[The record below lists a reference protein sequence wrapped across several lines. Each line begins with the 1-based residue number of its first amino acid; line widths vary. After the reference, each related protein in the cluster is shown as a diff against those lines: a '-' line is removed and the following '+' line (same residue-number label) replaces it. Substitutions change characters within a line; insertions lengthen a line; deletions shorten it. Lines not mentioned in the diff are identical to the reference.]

1 MIDKTDSG
9 TEVQKMQMAEI
20 DIDNIILQ
28 LLSVRDM
35 PGRQVSTFGIAH
47 PLVVVPRILFNT
59 NTILLNNDVV

>member
-35 PGRQVSTFGIAH
+35 PGRQVSTFD
-47 PLVVVPRILFNT
+47 P
-59 NTILLNNDVV
+59 